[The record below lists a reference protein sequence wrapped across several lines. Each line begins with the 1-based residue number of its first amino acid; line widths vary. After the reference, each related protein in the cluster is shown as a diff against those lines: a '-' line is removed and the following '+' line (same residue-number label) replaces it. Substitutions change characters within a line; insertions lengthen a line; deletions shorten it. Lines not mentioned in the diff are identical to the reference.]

1 MTWLMRILVSL
12 GIILALIIVFVLV
25 IGNIGT
31 GEDTTQAISMT
42 VGNRTITV
50 AGHYENMTQESI
62 ADGIKVVVDGHEVIV
77 ANGQLTVDGKTQ
89 VMEPDQDVTVYV
101 GEDGKVQVKTVQ
113 EDEGASEET
122 P

>member
-50 AGHYENMTQESI
+50 AGHYESMTQESI

-77 ANGQLTVDGKTQ
+77 ANDQLTVDGKTQ
-89 VMEPDQDVTVYV
+89 VMEPDQDVMVYV

>member
-62 ADGIKVVVDGHEVIV
+62 ADGIKVVVDGH
-77 ANGQLTVDGKTQ
+77 
-89 VMEPDQDVTVYV
+89 
-101 GEDGKVQVKTVQ
+101 
-113 EDEGASEET
+113 
-122 P
+122 

>member
-77 ANGQLTVDGKTQ
+77 GNGQLTVDGKTQ